1 MENVQD
7 TLYINVEYYVDEL
20 YGPTYVAS
28 ADNVGLVT
36 DGHTFPEL
44 LKNLEEAIAVCLED
58 TDTVKEFNL
67 IQNPRV
73 IITMELPENY
83 AQIA

>member
-1 MENVQD
+1 MENLQD
-7 TLYINVEYYVDEL
+7 TLYINVEYYIDEL

-28 ADNVGLVT
+28 ADRIGLLT

-44 LKNLEEAIAVCLED
+44 LINLKDAIAVCLEG

-67 IQNPRV
+67 VHNPRV
-73 IITMELPENY
+73 IIAHT
-83 AQIA
+83 A